1 MKSFVAF
8 TKKEWLENFRTYRIY
23 ILGIV
28 FLLLGIMN
36 PVIAFVT
43 PELLGSMDLGGI
55 VIEMPEPTALDSWA
69 QFFGNISLIGM
80 LALIV
85 SYCGIMAN
93 EISRGTLVNLLTKGM
108 KRHVVIL
115 SKYFTAT
122 TLWTGVYLL
131 CLGVTYAYTAFYWS
145 GDEFILN
152 QGFISF
158 LAPWLF
164 GVLVL
169 ALLIFGGVLTGTFSG
184 SLLTGGGAVVV
195 LNLINIIPNV
205 ARFNPI
211 TLAGGT
217 LALLDG
223 SLEVSDFVPAI
234 IVCLVSIVLLLL
246 GSIAIFNKKK
256 I

>member
-8 TKKEWLENFRTYRIY
+8 TKKEWLENFRTNRIY

-36 PVIAFVT
+36 PVVAFMT
-43 PELLGSMDLGGI
+43 PELIGSMDLGGI
-55 VIEMPEPTALDSWA
+55 VIDLPDPTALDSWI
-69 QFFGNISLIGM
+69 QFFGNISIIGM

-115 SKYFTAT
+115 SKFFSAT

-131 CLGVTYAYTAFYWS
+131 CLGVTHAYTSFYWS
-145 GDEFILN
+145 GDEFTLN
-152 QGFISF
+152 HGFVAF

-164 GVLVL
+164 GVLLL
-169 ALLIFGGVLTGTFSG
+169 ALLIFGGILTGTFPG
-184 SLLTGGGAVVV
+184 SLLTGGGVVVV
-195 LNLINIIPNV
+195 LNLINLIPNV

-211 TLAGGT
+211 TLASGT
-217 LALLDG
+217 LALLDN

-234 IVCLVSIVLLLL
+234 MVCLVAIVVLLL
-246 GSIAIFNKKK
+246 GSIGVFNKRR